1 MIYFGFGFTIQ
12 LKSALREAHCN
23 VITRF
28 VFQGSRESIVSYYSD
43 AGEGRF
49 GNVTVTG
56 EILFGLRYDKHKY
69 QLEVQIHRAKDI
81 APADEKK
88 GRSDP

>member
-1 MIYFGFGFTIQ
+1 M
-12 LKSALREAHCN
+12 
-23 VITRF
+23 
-28 VFQGSRESIVSYYSD
+28 SYYSD

-49 GNVTVTG
+49 GNITVTG

>member
-1 MIYFGFGFTIQ
+1 M
-12 LKSALREAHCN
+12 
-23 VITRF
+23 
-28 VFQGSRESIVSYYSD
+28 SYYSD

-49 GNVTVTG
+49 GNIPVTG
-56 EILFGLRYDKHKY
+56 EVLFGLRYDKRKD